1 MSIVMPELPG
11 ARVLDLFAGSGAL
24 GLEALSRGAS
34 VAQFVELAPKSLTAL
49 KANVTALG
57 AGEAAL
63 VHRGDA
69 LRFAASLAPLAYDV
83 AFADPPYGLSMATR
97 VAALWLATPFAAVL
111 GIEHRVDEVLPGDG
125 DRRRYGDTVITIF
138 RAPARDG

>member
-1 MSIVMPELPG
+1 MPDLPE

-34 VAQFVELAPKSLTAL
+34 VVHFVELAPKSLVAL
-49 KANVTALG
+49 KANAEALG
-57 AGEAAL
+57 AGESAV

-69 LRFAASLAPLAYDV
+69 LRFAASLAPHAFDV

-97 VAALWLATPFAAVL
+97 LAALWLATPFAAVL
-111 GIEHRVDEVLPGDG
+111 GIEHRVDELLPGDG
-125 DRRRYGDTVITIF
+125 DRRRYGDTAVTIF
-138 RAPARDG
+138 RAPAGDG